1 MSIRWSPSATSV
13 RDRGAA
19 AVEMAIIFPLLFL
32 VLAGIVDFGRAFFYQ
47 IQLTNAAREGARAA
61 IVTDGS
67 VADITARAASSAP
80 AVPDLAVAVEL
91 CGGGVTVT
99 TVTVSMPME
108 WFLLQPAMN
117 IIQAGNVLTDTLS
130 STAVMQ
136 CES

>member
-1 MSIRWSPSATSV
+1 
-13 RDRGAA
+13 
-19 AVEMAIIFPLLFL
+19 MAIIFPLMFL

-91 CGGGVTVT
+91 CGVDVTVT